1 MLFANNIMK
10 LLFVQ
15 SACKDLYKILLMKK
29 VRNPTINS
37 QENAVGF
44 EPLSPWRQSRPNSI
58 GRRADI
64 FFNIKLF
71 PIPLRLRNQFI
82 GIFIIYSFLLKQI
95 RSICFFLEKFDNAM
109 RELYNSLFEAK
120 NGSPP
125 IVEQLLLKNVFQK

>member
-1 MLFANNIMK
+1 MLFVNNIMK

-15 SACKDLYKILLMKK
+15 SACKDLYKILLMQK
-29 VRNPTINS
+29 VKNPTINS

-82 GIFIIYSFLLKQI
+82 AIFIIYSLFTPFCCNESVVSVFSRNI
-95 RSICFFLEKFDNAM
+95 R
-109 RELYNSLFEAK
+109 
-120 NGSPP
+120 
-125 IVEQLLLKNVFQK
+125 